1 MAAISALLMA
11 TAKVFPEADI
21 FVGPN
26 PHAETIEFID
36 SYAKHLRR
44 VDLGRSLNAVTPSPK
59 LRSKFSL
66 SIPARRPLLLT
77 PRLKTHAAWRER
89 LSCLD

>member
-26 PHAETIEFID
+26 PYAETIEFID

-59 LRSKFSL
+59 LRSRILLIDSCT
-66 SIPARRPLLLT
+66 PAFAFDATLENTRGVEGTAIVP
-77 PRLKTHAAWRER
+77 
-89 LSCLD
+89 